1 MALYSDCTQTILRLF
16 HGKGIV
22 EFEDGCY
29 MEGIWEHG
37 NRQGQMRIETNR
49 HGVKFIDGTYEDNQM
64 NGKVG

>member
-1 MALYSDCTQTILRLF
+1 
-16 HGKGIV
+16 
-22 EFEDGCY
+22 

-49 HGVKFIDGTYEDNQM
+49 LGVKFIDGTYEDNQM